1 MAPRS
6 LARALLAA
14 ADVVASSAGEL
25 NELDGYAGDGD
36 LGVTMSQAARLLRE
50 VVESGEDME
59 VPKLL
64 AACGAAIARGAP
76 STSGT
81 LVATGLLRAGRA
93 LADAADGS
101 NSTAEVIGKCFS
113 AALEAIAARGKASI
127 GDRTL
132 VDGLGA
138 VCSSLEVSAREG
150 LSGPEALGRAATA
163 AAKAAEATASML
175 PKVGR
180 ASWVPGRALGHPD
193 AGCVLLAKVLEAAA
207 GSWRDDEEARRSAPG
222 QETSGA

>member
-6 LARALLAA
+6 FTRALLAA
-14 ADVVASSAGEL
+14 ADAVQGSAPEL
-25 NELDGYAGDGD
+25 NELDAYAGDGD

-50 VVESGEDME
+50 VVEGAKDMQASQ
-59 VPKLL
+59 LL

-93 LADAADGS
+93 LAGAGDDSANTVKVMG
-101 NSTAEVIGKCFS
+101 ECFS

-138 VCSSLEVSAREG
+138 VCSSLEASVEEG
-150 LSGPEALGRAATA
+150 LAGPEALRRAALA
-163 AAKAAEATASML
+163 AAKAAGATASML
-175 PKVGR
+175 PKAGR
-180 ASWVPGRALGHPD
+180 ASWVPERALGHPD
-193 AGCVLLAKVLEAAA
+193 AGCALLAKVLEAAA
-207 GSWRDDEEARRSAPG
+207 GSWRDDDEA
-222 QETSGA
+222 